1 MKKNSASNYSVEKLM
16 HLANGDKAFVLEMIT
31 LFLLKASESQQVI
44 VESFHNKEYKKLAD
58 QAHKLKSSI
67 QIVANSKLHQLVKDI
82 EKQALDENVS
92 ALNKSIEELELQMK
106 GLIIYLR
113 KVTNDLTK
121 VN

>member
-1 MKKNSASNYSVEKLM
+1 MKKNSASNYSVDKLM
-16 HLANGDKAFVLEMIT
+16 HLADGDKAFVLEMIT

-44 VESFHNKEYKKLAD
+44 VESLHNKEYKKLAD

-113 KVTNDLTK
+113 NVANDLTK